1 MTTLRNNPIAIRY
14 LSFVKESLNYL
25 SKKHCVENH
34 NAFFLRRN
42 CDGKNT
48 SLYIVYDLLILI
60 EVYIK
65 NDC

>member
-1 MTTLRNNPIAIRY
+1 MTILRNNPIAIRY
-14 LSFVKESLNYL
+14 LSFVKESLSCL

-42 CDGKNT
+42 FDEKNT